1 MLTLSLLE
9 TLIAGQTPWA
19 LISDLDHAR
28 RCVSALG
35 GAVCTACDPADVLES
50 QYQGV
55 ALLGTLP

>member
-1 MLTLSLLE
+1 MSLTMLE
-9 TLIAGQTPWA
+9 TLIDGQTPWV
-19 LISDLDHAR
+19 LTSDADHAH

-35 GAVCTACDPADVLES
+35 GAVCTACDTADVLES

>member
-1 MLTLSLLE
+1 MSLTMLE
-9 TLIAGQTPWA
+9 AVIDGQTQWV
-19 LISDLDHAR
+19 LTCDRDHAR

-35 GAVCTACDPADVLES
+35 GAVCAVCDPVDVLES

>member
-1 MLTLSLLE
+1 MLE